1 MPFSFLGKAFFI
13 GEIMAGSYRAAVA
26 WIAENDDAGSDDA
39 LNPEVVA
46 GYVTTILVADVWDKE
61 PEEVAAAIV
70 KYRKKNVPS

>member
-1 MPFSFLGKAFFI
+1 
-13 GEIMAGSYRAAVA
+13 MAASYRAAVS
-26 WIAENDDAGSDDA
+26 WIAENDDAGSNDA
-39 LNPEVVA
+39 LDPEVVA